1 MQDIFLRDG
10 KEKRLQ
16 LKLSC
21 LIFTLV
27 TVEKVSVILISDHL
41 PQEMKVVLSLFLFPT
56 LFPLE

>member
-1 MQDIFLRDG
+1 MSLRDRTLTF
-10 KEKRLQ
+10 K

-27 TVEKVSVILISDHL
+27 SVCRKKSSVILISDHL
-41 PQEMKVVLSLFLFPT
+41 PQEMKVMLSLFLFPT